1 MAAGFEGHREGER
14 KSACGCARRRRRGP
28 LRDGMR
34 AAPPSAARG
43 HGRTEG
49 ARRAQEGHDAGGR
62 CPPVRSDGAH
72 AAVPGGALPGRG
84 GRGPAGPRRAFGALS
99 GGHGQKR
106 LARRAQ
112 ARAFDIEARIGHARP
127 GSREGGGEDP
137 PAPAQGQNAHR
148 EMAESSPPPDR
159 HSWDHCGPS
168 RSLPRGQKSKG
179 QTASSSRRR
188 TNRGAC
194 MPPGARGPS
203 RGCPSDGR
211 RRLRA
216 VARSAQRL

>member
-14 KSACGCARRRRRGP
+14 ESARGCARRRRRRP

-43 HGRTEG
+43 QGRTEG

-106 LARRAQ
+106 LARQAQ
-112 ARAFDIEARIGHARP
+112 ARAFGIEARIGHARP
-127 GSREGGGEDP
+127 GSREGGGRIRPRLPKAKMRIGRWPSRARRPTGILGTIVGRPGAFRAAKSPRDKP
-137 PAPAQGQNAHR
+137 PPRPDAALTAAPACRPVRA
-148 EMAESSPPPDR
+148 DR
-159 HSWDHCGPS
+159 AGDV
-168 RSLPRGQKSKG
+168 
-179 QTASSSRRR
+179 RR
-188 TNRGAC
+188 T
-194 MPPGARGPS
+194 
-203 RGCPSDGR
+203 DGGG
-211 RRLRA
+211 
-216 VARSAQRL
+216 SAP